1 MGIDFKTKEKK
12 TKKATIANG
21 IFGLVETEQ
30 MKRLYQNYEN
40 KQDFYNDYL
49 GINNAIFL
57 SENKN
62 GNVVTSYTLIILD
75 ISKDEFWYGM
85 PLNFADGGHTGKYTI
100 PIIDTRSLPLGI
112 FNNFAD
118 FIEKFKSDTEVNNGI
133 KHWIERF

>member
-1 MGIDFKTKEKK
+1 MGIDFKRKEKK
-12 TKKATIANG
+12 SKPKKATIANG
-21 IFGLVETEQ
+21 IFGLLETEQ
-30 MKRLYQNYEN
+30 MKRLCQNYEN

-49 GINNAIFL
+49 GISNAIFL

-85 PLNFADGGHTGKYTI
+85 PLNFADGGHTGEYTI

-112 FNNFAD
+112 FDNFVD
-118 FIEKFKSDTEVNNGI
+118 FIENFKNDTEVNNGI
-133 KHWIERF
+133 EH